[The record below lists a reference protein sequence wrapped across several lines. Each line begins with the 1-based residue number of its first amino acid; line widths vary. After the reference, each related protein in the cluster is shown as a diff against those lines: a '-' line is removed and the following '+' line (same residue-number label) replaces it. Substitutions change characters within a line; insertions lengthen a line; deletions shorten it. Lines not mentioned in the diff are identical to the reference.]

1 MTKLRIGVLRGG
13 PSNEYDVSLQTGAAI
28 LKHMPEQYHAHDIL
42 ISKDGTW
49 HRDGFERSPD
59 RVLKG
64 LDVIFNGLHGH
75 FGEDGKVQKILDHHG
90 IPYTGSGAFA
100 SALGMNKILSKK
112 AFERHGIRTPQY
124 IVVRKSDN
132 REEKI
137 IKAQQQFILP
147 VVVKPAMSGSSVGIT
162 IVKNFHHLE
171 EALARAFAH
180 SQTALIE
187 EFIRGKEST
196 CGVVEGL
203 RGERVYTLLPVEI
216 VPAKEQEFFDYDAKY
231 NGASQEIVPGRFS
244 ETEKREIQHL
254 AKLVHEALGLRHY
267 SRTDMIVSPTRGV
280 YVLEVNTLPGL
291 TPQSLM
297 PQSLQAIGI
306 SFKDFLHHLISQAL
320 ISK

>member
-1 MTKLRIGVLRGG
+1 MTKLRVGVLRGG

-28 LKHMPEQYHAHDIL
+28 LKHLPEQFHAHDIF

-49 HRDGFERSPD
+49 HRDGFVKTPD
-59 RVLKG
+59 KALKH
-64 LDVIFNGLHGH
+64 LDVVFNGLHGH
-75 FGEDGKVQKILDHHG
+75 YGEDGKVQKILDHHG

-100 SALGMNKILSKK
+100 SALGMNKVLSKV
-112 AFERHGIRTPQY
+112 AFEKHGIRTPQC

-137 IKAQQQFILP
+137 SQAQHQFILP
-147 VVVKPAMSGSSVGIT
+147 VVVKPAMSGSSVGVT

-180 SQTALIE
+180 SHTALIE

-203 RGERVYTLLPVEI
+203 RGERIYTLLPVEI
-216 VPAKEQEFFDYDAKY
+216 VPPKEQEFFDYDAKY
-231 NGASQEIVPGRFS
+231 SGKSQELYPGRFS
-244 ETEKREIQHL
+244 EAESREIQRL
-254 AKLVHEALGLRHY
+254 AKLVHEVMGLRHY
-267 SRTDMIVSPTRGV
+267 SRTDMIVTPTRGV

-291 TPQSLM
+291 TPQSLL
-297 PQSLQAIGI
+297 PQSLQAVGVT
-306 SFKDFLHHLISQAL
+306 FKDFLQHLILQAL
-320 ISK
+320 IRK